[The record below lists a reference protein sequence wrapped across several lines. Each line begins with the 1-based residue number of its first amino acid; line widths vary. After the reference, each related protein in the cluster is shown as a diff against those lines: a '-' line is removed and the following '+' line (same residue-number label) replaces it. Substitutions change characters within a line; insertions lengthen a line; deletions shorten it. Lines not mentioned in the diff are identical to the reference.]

1 MFLEH
6 CYVAAIFI
14 EVFRVKLK
22 NVLLEEKDKR
32 RTKQGICEMFLQF
45 LFLISWDRAGDLCV
59 ESLRREASSI
69 SKSQSS
75 PSRIDWLRKDKHHT
89 SPIQNEN
96 WLHVNPLKCQNHSV
110 SPSKTK
116 LLKPCADTNTKHSC
130 SESKALFSCC
140 DRIWNRIQR

>member
-22 NVLLEEKDKR
+22 NVTLEEKDKR
-32 RTKQGICEMFLQF
+32 RTKQGICEMFLNCF
-45 LFLISWDRAGDLCV
+45 SSW
-59 ESLRREASSI
+59 SLGTGLEIYVLNRWGVFHFQI
-69 SKSQSS
+69 
-75 PSRIDWLRKDKHHT
+75 PVLPVPIDWLRKDKHHT

-116 LLKPCADTNTKHSC
+116 LLKPCADTNAKHSC
-130 SESKALFSCC
+130 SESKALFWYC
-140 DRIWNRIQR
+140 DRIWNGIQR